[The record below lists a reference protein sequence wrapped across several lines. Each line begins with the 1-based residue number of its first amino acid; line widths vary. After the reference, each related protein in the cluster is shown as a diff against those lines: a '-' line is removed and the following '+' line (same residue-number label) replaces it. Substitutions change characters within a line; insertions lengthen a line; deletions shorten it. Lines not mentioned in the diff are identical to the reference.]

1 MPFMKT
7 LATGMLGRTAA
18 KRLSRAIP
26 NPALR
31 YLTIAAATTLAP
43 MIARKLRARAEMRRL
58 AKSGPSVRYPA
69 LSAG

>member
-1 MPFMKT
+1 MPLMKT
-7 LATGMLGRTAA
+7 LATGMFGRTAA

-31 YLTIAAATTLAP
+31 YLAIAAATTLAP
-43 MIARKLRARAEMRRL
+43 MVMRKVRARAEARRL
-58 AKSGPSVRYPA
+58 SKSPTVRYPA